1 MQYGIAGNDLVRLQS
16 LRTLDFCNAYAAG
29 RVLDQRIVAVS
40 LTENTRHLGA
50 MAQNAASSGCLRI
63 RRAFR
68 KQGIQPFV
76 VTIDIIE
83 KVHSTV
89 FLRDGGYVENKDR
102 DLHRQVNLPI
112 VFA

>member
-1 MQYGIAGNDLVRLQS
+1 VTKAPTDFDL
-16 LRTLDFCNAYAAG
+16 
-29 RVLDQRIVAVS
+29 RV
-40 LTENTRHLGA
+40 
-50 MAQNAASSGCLRI
+50 

-83 KVHSTV
+83 KVHCTV
-89 FLRDGGYVENKDR
+89 FLRDGGYVQNEDQ
-102 DLHRQVNLPI
+102 DLDLQVNLAI